1 MRPAA
6 HAVRSV
12 MVATALLVLVLALA
26 ISQPQ
31 SAQSPRRGGAAG
43 DHTRLQGAGLL
54 SLPASARGP
63 VSATLGA
70 QRSAYHAAP
79 SRGGFLAT
87 NPAQGLRARFSASGV
102 LVSSRGSTVG
112 LSLRA
117 IGFGN
122 SLRPVPAIT
131 PHASANRVSYVR
143 DGLREWYAN
152 GPLGIEQGFTVS
164 APPAGLLA
172 AGEPLSLA
180 MSMSGDLRPSLAK
193 GASGVEFSRGAVAE
207 LRYTAP
213 VATDASGRNLRSWL
227 ALGRGRLLL
236 RVDASGARY
245 PLRIDPFLQ
254 QGGKTAAP
262 PGSEAGTLGASVAIS
277 ADGATALIGAPTSTV
292 AGYAGGAAFVFI
304 RSGSTWVLQQKLI
317 DSTENPKVARFGES
331 VALSA
336 NGDTAL
342 IGEPNAE
349 LALVFTRSGSTWSQ
363 QGEKLARGFPH
374 ESTAPRFGQSVAL
387 SPDGSTAL
395 IGAPFEGPPNTRAGA
410 VYVFTRSGEE
420 WTEASGGR
428 LTDGD
433 TSHAAYFGW
442 SVAISADA
450 DTAVIGA
457 PQEGEGSAWVFARS
471 GSTWAAQAG
480 PIKGGGCEEE
490 IECEEFGKS
499 VAISGDGDTAL
510 IGTPGSQEPCGG
522 AWVFTRSGS
531 TWSQQGGE
539 LNGSGESAFP
549 CSFGESVAL
558 SSDGNTALIAAPLD
572 GPEPNVDNGAMW
584 EFQRSGSAW
593 TQTGEKLQGTGETGT
608 GGFGSALAIASQAG
622 TALVGGFHDGGV
634 GAVWTFAPTSS
645 VAAVSPAAGPRTG
658 GTPVT
663 ITGVGFTGAT
673 AVSFGPNPAV
683 SFKVD
688 SDTLISAVA
697 PAGTGADYV
706 TVTTPEG
713 PSVGSGAIYTYAP
726 PPVVSGVSPSTGAEA
741 GGTQVSITGTH
752 FTGATVVAFGSTPA
766 SQFKVNSDTSITATA
781 PGGSPGT
788 VDVTVSTSEAAGSPD
803 ATDKFT
809 YVPAPVVAG
818 VNPKRTQVPEGE
830 RVTITGANFLGA
842 TAVTFGA
849 RPAESFEV
857 RSAET
862 IIAVV
867 PADESGPVDV
877 TVTTVGGTSEVNAN
891 DHFLFTEEPD
901 IYSISP
907 DQGHGGGGTTVT
919 IAGKAFYKV
928 TAVDFGGEPAESYT
942 IDSETS
948 LTAVAPPGAANERVS
963 VTTVFGKSRTL
974 EFYYEPMVTTA
985 APLEGPE
992 SGGTTVHITG
1002 SDFAEVTAVDIG
1014 GVPAMSFT
1022 VNSEASITAVTAP
1035 GTGSGYVTVE
1045 SSGGGSELNGELV
1058 FTYVPR
1064 PAVASVAPDSGPPA
1078 GGTAVTITGAALAG
1092 ASAVDFG
1099 SRPATSYTVESP
1111 NAIRA
1116 VAPSSTSGT
1125 VDVTV
1130 TTAGGQSATVAGDHY
1145 TYVPVG
1151 PPPSINR
1158 VTPRKGPASGG
1169 TQVRINGMNLAGAT
1183 AVDFGA
1189 MPAANFTVHSARF
1202 ITAESPAGTTGAVAV
1217 SVVTPSGQS
1226 STTVAPNDLFK
1237 YQRPTVTDVAPSAGP
1252 IAGGTSVLVTGSGF
1266 APGTGLTGF
1275 AFERTPGTSVSC
1287 ASTTECTVVSPAGKA
1302 GPVNVVASVG
1312 GVKSEVSLPADQ
1324 FTYH

>member
-1 MRPAA
+1 MSGPG
-6 HAVRSV
+6 H
-12 MVATALLVLVLALA
+12 
-26 ISQPQ
+26 
-31 SAQSPRRGGAAG
+31 PRRGEPPPGGPPGRTRGRLTCRDLREVVADIEAASRAV
-43 DHTRLQGAGLL
+43 DFV
-54 SLPASARGP
+54 GP
-63 VSATLGA
+63 FWAF
-70 QRSAYHAAP
+70 HAVP
-79 SRGGFLAT
+79 TRGGFLTT

-122 SLRPVPAIT
+122 ALRPVPAIT

-143 DGLREWYAN
+143 DGVREWYAN

-164 APPAGLLA
+164 APPGGHLA
-172 AGEPLSLA
+172 ASEPLSLA
-180 MSMSGDLRPSLAK
+180 MSISGDLRPSLAK
-193 GASGVEFSRGAVAE
+193 SGSGVEFSRGAVSE

-213 VATDASGRNLRSWL
+213 VATDASGRNLHSWL
-227 ALGRGRLLL
+227 ALGRGGLLL
-236 RVDASGARY
+236 RVDASRARY

-254 QGGKTAAP
+254 QGGKIVGP
-262 PGSEAGTLGASVAIS
+262 PGSEPGTLGATVAIS
-277 ADGATALIGAPTSTV
+277 ADGRTALVGAPTSTV

-317 DSTENPKVARFGES
+317 DSTENPKLARFGES

-336 NGDTAL
+336 DGNTAL

-349 LALVFTRSGSTWSQ
+349 LALVFTRAGSTWSQ

-374 ESTAPRFGQSVAL
+374 ENNAAPRFGQSVAL

-433 TSHAAYFGW
+433 NSHVAYFGW

-558 SSDGNTALIAAPLD
+558 SSDGDTALIAAPLD
-572 GPEPNVDNGAMW
+572 GPEPNVGNGAMW

-593 TQTGEKLQGTGETGT
+593 TQAGEKLQGTGETGP
-608 GGFGSALAIASQAG
+608 GGFGSGLAIAGEAG
-622 TALVGGFHDGGV
+622 TALVGGFHDS
-634 GAVWTFAPTSS
+634 GAGAAWTFAPTSS
-645 VAAVSPAAGPRTG
+645 VAAVSPYAGPRTG

-683 SFKVD
+683 SFKVE

-697 PAGTGADYV
+697 PAGTG
-706 TVTTPEG
+706 
-713 PSVGSGAIYTYAP
+713 
-726 PPVVSGVSPSTGAEA
+726 
-741 GGTQVSITGTH
+741 
-752 FTGATVVAFGSTPA
+752 
-766 SQFKVNSDTSITATA
+766 
-781 PGGSPGT
+781 
-788 VDVTVSTSEAAGSPD
+788 
-803 ATDKFT
+803 
-809 YVPAPVVAG
+809 
-818 VNPKRTQVPEGE
+818 
-830 RVTITGANFLGA
+830 
-842 TAVTFGA
+842 
-849 RPAESFEV
+849 
-857 RSAET
+857 
-862 IIAVV
+862 
-867 PADESGPVDV
+867 
-877 TVTTVGGTSEVNAN
+877 
-891 DHFLFTEEPD
+891 
-901 IYSISP
+901 
-907 DQGHGGGGTTVT
+907 
-919 IAGKAFYKV
+919 
-928 TAVDFGGEPAESYT
+928 
-942 IDSETS
+942 
-948 LTAVAPPGAANERVS
+948 
-963 VTTVFGKSRTL
+963 
-974 EFYYEPMVTTA
+974 
-985 APLEGPE
+985 
-992 SGGTTVHITG
+992 
-1002 SDFAEVTAVDIG
+1002 G
-1014 GVPAMSFT
+1014 GVPAESFT
-1022 VNSEASITAVTAP
+1022 VNSEESITAITAP
-1035 GTGSGYVTVE
+1035 GTGTGYVTVE
-1045 SSGGGSELNGELV
+1045 STGGGSALELV

-1064 PAVASVAPDSGPPA
+1064 PVVASVGPESGAPG
-1078 GGTAVTITGAALAG
+1078 GGTAVTITGTGLAG

-1099 SRPATSYTVESP
+1099 STPATSYTVESP
-1111 NAIRA
+1111 STIHA
-1116 VAPSSTSGT
+1116 VAPGGTPGT

-1130 TTAGGQSATVAGDHY
+1130 TTTGGQSATVAGDHY
-1145 TYVPVG
+1145 TYASVG
-1151 PPPSINR
+1151 PPPSVSR
-1158 VTPRKGPASGG
+1158 VTPRKGPAIGG
-1169 TQVRINGMNLAGAT
+1169 AQVRITGLNLAGAT

-1189 MPAANFTVHSARF
+1189 VPAARFMVHSARL
-1202 ITAESPAGTTGAVAV
+1202 ITAESPAGSTGAVAV

-1226 STTVAPNDLFK
+1226 STTVAPNDVFK
-1237 YQRPTVTDVAPSAGP
+1237 YQRPTVTGVAPNAGP
-1252 IAGGTSVLVTGSGF
+1252 IAGGTSILVAGSGF
-1266 APGTGLTGF
+1266 EPGIGFTGF
-1275 AFERTPGTSVSC
+1275 GFARTPGTSVYC
-1287 ASTTECTVVSPAGKA
+1287 ASTTECTVVSPAGKP

-1312 GVKSEVSLPADQ
+1312 GVKSEVSIPADQ
-1324 FTYH
+1324 FTYR